1 MSQFSSWSEAME
13 AFDEVL
19 DADQVIEI
27 AGTTLNPSEVLKE
40 MRPLDYRTYLYDWVD
55 AQGEYDT
62 DEWDDLDLVP

>member
-55 AQGEYDT
+55 A
-62 DEWDDLDLVP
+62 